1 MGNTAAV
8 FGSILTGAYW
18 KKNVDANYGISSNVY
33 TIGVDLTNPNGQYSQ
48 TVLDP
53 GNGLKK
59 FDGVDGLDGIKS
71 GMASD

>member
-33 TIGVDLTNPNGQYSQ
+33 TIGVDLTNPNGQYYQ

-53 GNGLKK
+53 GNGLKRLT
-59 FDGVDGLDGIKS
+59 VLTVL
-71 GMASD
+71 MA